1 MIAPARARS
10 ALGVS
15 QIRSG
20 MCQIRSGHREHQ
32 KHIYSCSSLVNDP
45 APGERKQGSYASSC
59 ILNSETCAS
68 PSSCVQA
75 KERNTESRGPGSAAG
90 AASPGSL
97 PGAPERPPG
106 VRVPGASPETLFCM
120 TQERKRREKAKFFF
134 RNFGYL
140 FLLSPLDALPR

>member
-1 MIAPARARS
+1 MIAPTRARS

-32 KHIYSCSSLVNDP
+32 RHIYSCSSLVNDP
-45 APGERKQGSYASSC
+45 APGERKQGSYASSY
-59 ILNSETCAS
+59 ILKLAQ
-68 PSSCVQA
+68 VQV
-75 KERNTESRGPGSAAG
+75 RVCRQRRGTRRVQRPGVGRRDGIPGWSSRGPRK
-90 AASPGSL
+90 
-97 PGAPERPPG
+97 APRGEC
-106 VRVPGASPETLFCM
+106 PGASPETLFCM

-140 FLLSPLDALPR
+140 FLLGPLDALPR

>member
-1 MIAPARARS
+1 MIAPARARP

-20 MCQIRSGHREHQ
+20 MCQIRSGHCEHQ

-45 APGERKQGSYASSC
+45 APGERKQGGYASLR

-90 AASPGSL
+90 VAFPGSL
-97 PGAPERPPG
+97 PVAPKRPPG
-106 VRVPGASPETLFCM
+106 MRVPGTFPGTPLCM
-120 TQERKRREKAKFFF
+120 AQEGKRREKAKFSSEI
-134 RNFGYL
+134 L
-140 FLLSPLDALPR
+140 AISSFLVP